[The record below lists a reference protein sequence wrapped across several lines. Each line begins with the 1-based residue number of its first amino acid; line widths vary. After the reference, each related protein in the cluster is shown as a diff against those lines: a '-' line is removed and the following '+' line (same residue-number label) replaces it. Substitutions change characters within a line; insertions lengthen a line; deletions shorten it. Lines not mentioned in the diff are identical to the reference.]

1 MIKTRAVVA
10 SLSAVTQVNKFRG
23 TSEYSEYYFRI
34 KPWWF
39 GVTGMG
45 EEIFRGWYT
54 LMTIDFLNA
63 FWRNIALML
72 LFNRIMWSVNRCQ
85 KLSWTNANWGT
96 RHFPRLCSGSQ
107 DRQKRSCSQHLLE
120 GFFLLFVTTSS
131 ELKLVFGTLYL
142 INFCWMDG
150 WMCKLP
156 NPYTS
161 KISTIQIIILL
172 GTVWATKNMQ
182 GMLWVIKRRS
192 AHIGLLGKEREDDT
206 CDEPSV
212 MTWTWTG
219 GHGREG
225 QPLWSGSYKLLS

>member
-1 MIKTRAVVA
+1 MPTEVQGAFRG
-10 SLSAVTQVNKFRG
+10 SAVEAKIGKRD
-23 TSEYSEYYFRI
+23 
-34 KPWWF
+34 P
-39 GVTGMG
+39 
-45 EEIFRGWYT
+45 
-54 LMTIDFLNA
+54 
-63 FWRNIALML
+63 ALSISL
-72 LFNRIMWSVNRCQ
+72 RVSF
-85 KLSWTNANWGT
+85 
-96 RHFPRLCSGSQ
+96 
-107 DRQKRSCSQHLLE
+107 
-120 GFFLLFVTTSS
+120 LFVTTSS
-131 ELKLVFGTLYL
+131 ELKLVFDTLYL

-156 NPYTS
+156 NPCTS

-192 AHIGLLGKEREDDT
+192 ALIGLLGKEREDDT
-206 CDEPSV
+206 CHEPSV